1 MTAAPGKL
9 KLVDQESPQK
19 DISAEHATSSSG
31 GGRNPRDTPAMRQYA
46 RFKQQHPECVLFFR
60 MGDFYEM
67 FDDDAL
73 LCHKVLGITLTQRT
87 QGIPMAGVPYH
98 AVESYLRRMIE
109 AGYRVAVCEQVQDP
123 KDAVGVVDRS
133 VTRVVTPGTLVDES
147 LLNEA
152 QANTVAAIVF
162 NEPGL
167 KSSAVIALAELSTGA
182 FTLMEMHGDRVIDE
196 LVRIN
201 PSELLYVE
209 TADGAVPPR
218 VDAIR
223 SAVGCALTPRPAWT
237 FRQSDARDTLREHFG
252 VMNLSGFGL
261 AEDETAIAPAGA
273 LLRYLQETQPH
284 KEPSKRHNVESSTQA
299 SGPGVDDVDVST
311 FGRFDVLCHL
321 RPPRKQSTDEFVL
334 IDASS
339 LRSLEIERTM
349 RTGDYGG
356 SLLSVL
362 QRCRTS
368 MGKRLLRD
376 WLCFPLRKIDAI
388 TVRQRCVGDLLQDN
402 TFAESLAQQIEGVQD
417 VARIVGRISMRR
429 ATPRDLVALGMSTV
443 RISAIAE
450 LLNHRHALEFH
461 HARLAQ
467 LVASLS
473 PLAVSITKRCNDDP
487 PSHMREGGL
496 FRDNI
501 DSELDEA
508 RTLQRD
514 ANSWLAAYQKQ
525 LIDETSINSLK
536 VGYNQVFGYYIEIT
550 HAKAERVPDTFTRK
564 QTLKNAER
572 YITPELKEFE
582 DKVTTAEARAVER
595 EKLLFEKLCVQAS
608 RLAGSLSEFA
618 NIVAELDVLLNFAEI
633 ARRFNYVKPEL
644 VDEPVLDIRQG
655 RHPVLDRTL
664 GERFVP
670 NDCVLGES
678 DETTKRRSDGGE
690 PADEGS
696 LSNPSSHRRSIATSL
711 ALITGPN
718 MAGKSTFIRQV
729 ALIVL
734 LAHTGSYVP
743 AQAATIGAVDRIFT
757 RIGSA
762 DELHTGQSTFM
773 VEMTETA
780 NILHHATDRS
790 LVILDE
796 IGRGTSTLD
805 GLSLAWAIAESL
817 AVSRPRTLFA
827 THYHELTS
835 LADRLPNVTNL
846 HVAVREWG
854 EQIIFLYRILPGRTD
869 RSYGIHVAKI
879 AGLPHSTIQRASE
892 LLETLAVQTEH
903 TQIPA
908 EFKPASPAKGAQ
920 LGLFTEYLD
929 HPVVDELRQLDLDA
943 MTPMQAFDALRKLK
957 ESLR

>member
-1 MTAAPGKL
+1 MTSAPGKL
-9 KLVDQESPQK
+9 KIEDESTPIEK
-19 DISAEHATSSSG
+19 GAEASISG
-31 GGRNPRDTPAMRQYA
+31 GSRDPRNTPAMRQYA

-98 AVESYLRRMIE
+98 SVEGYLRRMIE
-109 AGYRVAVCEQVQDP
+109 AGYRVAVCEQIQDL

-147 LLNEA
+147 LLNES

-162 NEPGL
+162 NEAGL
-167 KSSAVIALAELSTGA
+167 KSGAVIALAELSTGA
-182 FTLMEMHGDRVIDE
+182 FTLIEIPGERVIDE

-218 VDAIR
+218 VEAIR
-223 SAVGCALTPRPAWT
+223 SAVSCALTPRPSWT
-237 FRQSDARDTLREHFG
+237 FRPSDARDTLREHFG

-261 AEDETAIAPAGA
+261 AEDDAAIGPAGA
-273 LLRYLQETQPH
+273 LLRYLQETQPQT
-284 KEPSKRHNVESSTQA
+284 SKRQNVQTSKDERTE
-299 SGPGVDDVDVST
+299 GDLDVST
-311 FGRFDVLCHL
+311 FGRLDISLAHL
-321 RPPRKQSTDEFVL
+321 RPPRKQSTDDFVI

-349 RTGDYGG
+349 RTGDFSG
-356 SLLSVL
+356 SLMSVL

-368 MGKRLLRD
+368 MGKRLLRT

-388 TVRQRCVGDLLQDN
+388 KARQRSVGDLLHDN
-402 TFAESLAQQIEGVQD
+402 AFAESLAQQIEGVQD

-429 ATPRDLVALGMSTV
+429 ATPRDLVALGTSTV
-443 RISAIAE
+443 RVSSVAE
-450 LLNHRHALEFH
+450 QLDHRPAFETI
-461 HARLAQ
+461 HARLMQ

-473 PLAVSITKRCNDDP
+473 PLAVSITERCVDDP
-487 PSHMREGGL
+487 PTHMREGGL
-496 FRDNI
+496 FRDGI

-508 RTLQRD
+508 RALQRD
-514 ANSWLAAYQKQ
+514 ANSWLAAYQKK
-525 LIDETSINSLK
+525 LIDDTGINSLK
-536 VGYNQVFGYYIEIT
+536 VGYNQVFGYYIEIS

-582 DKVTTAEARAVER
+582 DKVTTAEARAIER

-608 RLAGSLSEFA
+608 RLAGALSEFA
-618 NIVAELDVLLNFAEI
+618 DIIAELDVLLNFAEI
-633 ARRFNYVKPEL
+633 ARRFNYIKPDI
-644 VDEPVLDIRQG
+644 VDEPILDIRQG

-670 NDCVLGES
+670 NDCHLAILPSGDLAIGASSASIEGDEQIINSPNGEMA
-678 DETTKRRSDGGE
+678 K
-690 PADEGS
+690 
-696 LSNPSSHRRSIATSL
+696 SL

-743 AQAATIGAVDRIFT
+743 AQAAVIGAVDRIFT

-762 DELHTGQSTFM
+762 DELHAGQSTFM

-817 AVSRPRTLFA
+817 ASSRCRTLFA

-879 AGLPHSTIQRASE
+879 AGLPRNTIKRASE
-892 LLETLAVQTEH
+892 LLETLAVQTES
-903 TQIPA
+903 TEMPA
-908 EFKPASPAKGAQ
+908 EMKPTTPAKGAQ

-929 HPVVDELRQLDLDA
+929 HPVVEELRQLNLDD

-957 ESLR
+957 ETLR